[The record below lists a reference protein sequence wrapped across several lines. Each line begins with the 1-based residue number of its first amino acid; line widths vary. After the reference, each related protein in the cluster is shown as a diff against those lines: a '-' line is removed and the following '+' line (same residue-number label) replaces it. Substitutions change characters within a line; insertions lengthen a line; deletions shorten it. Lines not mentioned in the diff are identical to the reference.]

1 LLAANY
7 EIDRSIDRSTYINY
21 RMDDGEDDDRG
32 EGGDGG
38 DDERGQRRV
47 PRASSPAA
55 AIRRRHVAPH
65 AHARARP
72 RVAGET
78 EAEWRVAAG
87 GRQQ

>member
-1 LLAANY
+1 
-7 EIDRSIDRSTYINY
+7 
-21 RMDDGEDDDRG
+21 MDDGEDDDRG

-65 AHARARP
+65 ARARRGSP
-72 RVAGET
+72 EKLK
-78 EAEWRVAAG
+78 
-87 GRQQ
+87 